1 MKEEEEELE
10 KEDVVV
16 GWEPMGLRRRRLA
29 MILTEKEKEEERIE
43 FEIQRK
49 KERKSER
56 ERGSKGRASR
66 GFVLQRA
73 PAAFQAG
80 LTLCPSGSLA
90 GVLSRWQLRH
100 RDFSSPG
107 YPSRHHPYRS
117 LCLCLPPFLFGR
129 LFASIGCCA
138 RKHSASLSN
147 GTIVAIRIRC
157 YCRRMR
163 RISVHDRQWSD

>member
-1 MKEEEEELE
+1 MKEEKEELG

-16 GWEPMGLRRRRLA
+16 VWEPMGLRRRRLA
-29 MILTEKEKEEERIE
+29 MILTEKEKEKKRIE

-56 ERGSKGRASR
+56 ERERGEQRENFKGVCSSTGAGCISSRTNSLPLGVSCWSIKSMAASASR
-66 GFVLQRA
+66 L
-73 PAAFQAG
+73 
-80 LTLCPSGSLA
+80 L
-90 GVLSRWQLRH
+90 LSWL
-100 RDFSSPG
+100 
-107 YPSRHHPYRS
+107 PSRHHPYRS
-117 LCLCLPPFLFGR
+117 LCLPPFLFDR